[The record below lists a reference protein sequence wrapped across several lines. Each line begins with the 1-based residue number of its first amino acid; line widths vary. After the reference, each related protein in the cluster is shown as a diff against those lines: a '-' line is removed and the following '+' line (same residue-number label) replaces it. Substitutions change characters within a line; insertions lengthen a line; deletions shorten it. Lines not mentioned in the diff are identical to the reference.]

1 MYLNH
6 YNLKQKP
13 FEVATDPQFIWLGQ
27 KHLEVLSK
35 FEKSI
40 QEAKRFFILTGDVGI
55 GKTIFLKRLLK
66 EYKNESTVAMVPDPA
81 MDSLDF
87 INYLSAELN
96 IGKGFKNPADFLL
109 ELTDYLR
116 VDDSKN
122 SRIFVAID
130 EGHYISPEL
139 FQVIQALSDLNVNG
153 RKLINI
159 FLVGQ
164 MKILKIIERDKG
176 KAVGPPDYVRYHL
189 DPLTENETQQYI
201 QHRLKIAGSQKEIFT
216 PQAIREIYSFSL
228 GYPIMINNICD
239 RALLTGYS
247 DGFITIDKPAI
258 TECAQELGLQNRVNQ
273 TKT

>member
-35 FEKSI
+35 FKKAI
-40 QEAKRFFILTGDVGI
+40 QEAKGFFILTGDVGT

-66 EYKNESTVAMVPDPA
+66 EYKNESAVAMVPDPA

-87 INYLSAELN
+87 INYLSAEFN
-96 IGKGFKNPADFLL
+96 IDKGFENLADFLL
-109 ELTDYLR
+109 ELPDYLR
-116 VDDSKN
+116 VDDAKN
-122 SRIFVAID
+122 SRIFLAID
-130 EGHYISPEL
+130 EGHLISPEL
-139 FQVIQALSDLNVNG
+139 FKVIQALFDLNVNG
-153 RKLINI
+153 RRLINI

-164 MKILKIIERDKG
+164 MKILKIMERDKG
-176 KAVGPPDYVRYHL
+176 RAVRTPDPVRYHL
-189 DPLTENETQQYI
+189 DPLTENETQRYI
-201 QHRLKIAGSQKEIFT
+201 LHRLKIAGSQKEIFT
-216 PQAIREIYSFSL
+216 PQAIREIYLFSM

-247 DGFITIDKPAI
+247 DGLITIDKPVI
-258 TECAQELGLQNRVNQ
+258 TECAQELGLQNPVN
-273 TKT
+273 KT